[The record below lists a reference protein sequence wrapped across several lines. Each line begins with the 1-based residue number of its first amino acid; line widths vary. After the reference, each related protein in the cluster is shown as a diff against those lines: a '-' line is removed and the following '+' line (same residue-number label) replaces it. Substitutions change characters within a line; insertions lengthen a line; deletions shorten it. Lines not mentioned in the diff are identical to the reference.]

1 MTSEV
6 IARLPGPAE
15 DPAVANRRRTF
26 AMPTTTI
33 RQTPFLR
40 TALLGDA
47 AASGATGLLLVIAAG
62 PLAPMLGLPEPLL
75 RVAGLLLLPYA
86 AFVGWA
92 GTRAA
97 PSRATVR
104 GIVLVNL
111 LWVADSALLLILGP
125 ALTELAPTALGIAFV
140 LAQALA
146 VLGFA
151 VAQWIAL
158 RRAGSSGGAPALA

>member
-1 MTSEV
+1 
-6 IARLPGPAE
+6 
-15 DPAVANRRRTF
+15 
-26 AMPTTTI
+26 MPTTTI

-40 TALLGDA
+40 IALLGDA
-47 AASGATGLLLVIAAG
+47 AASGATGLLLAAAAG
-62 PLAPMLGLPEPLL
+62 PLAPLLGLPEPLL

-86 AFVGWA
+86 GFVGWA
-92 GTRAA
+92 GMRAA
-97 PSRATVR
+97 LSRGTLR

-125 ALTELAPTALGIAFV
+125 ALAGLAPTALGIAFV

-158 RRAGSSGGAPALA
+158 HRAGSTEGAPALA